1 MINAIDYLTL
11 ERLVCWTSVNG
22 KLLRPHTFGKP
33 ALAQKVTSKISAFIR
48 KSYLEKDLRSVT
60 TNVAM
65 YLTLIKTEEYPTLH
79 PQKQALDPLFKDNRI
94 WEISRPP
101 PPFCVDTINGWPLN
115 SSWLWRAN
123 IWNNNHIHLFN
134 ILSNFLWKNGKS

>member
-1 MINAIDYLTL
+1 MENPCDFVIHLSDCINHLTL

-33 ALAQKVTSKISAFIR
+33 ALAQKVTSKISAFII

-65 YLTLIKTEEYPTLH
+65 YLTPIKTEEYPT
-79 PQKQALDPLFKDNRI
+79 
-94 WEISRPP
+94 PP
-101 PPFCVDTINGWPLN
+101 SAKASTGSI
-115 SSWLWRAN
+115 
-123 IWNNNHIHLFN
+123 I
-134 ILSNFLWKNGKS
+134 

>member
-1 MINAIDYLTL
+1 MENPCDFVI
-11 ERLVCWTSVNG
+11 RLSDQCHKLSYTRTENG

-65 YLTLIKTEEYPTLH
+65 YLTLIKTEEYPTPH

-94 WEISRPP
+94 
-101 PPFCVDTINGWPLN
+101 
-115 SSWLWRAN
+115 
-123 IWNNNHIHLFN
+123 
-134 ILSNFLWKNGKS
+134 